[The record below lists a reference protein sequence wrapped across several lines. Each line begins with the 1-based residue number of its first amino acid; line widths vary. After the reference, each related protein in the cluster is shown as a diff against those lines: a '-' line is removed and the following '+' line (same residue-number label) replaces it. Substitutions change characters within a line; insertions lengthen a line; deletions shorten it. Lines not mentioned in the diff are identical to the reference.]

1 MVIAMKDFMK
11 NRNIDKKLELSF
23 GTVVLLFVMTIGV
36 AVSSIVLINGRMKD
50 FYQRP
55 YVNSVTQMEIRKD
68 MQYIAKQLLWSM
80 TTSDAAKTQEHL
92 EEAETFRTRIDENIS
107 KLSDNSE
114 NVELMKRLGN
124 GMVELKDSRAQ
135 IMDLAAKNQNEEA
148 LEIFNG
154 PYNTALE
161 NLQNILQEI
170 GEYQDQVA
178 EQAYHTS
185 SNVGRNSMLLMI
197 CIGIVCVIICI
208 YLARLIIQSIQKP
221 VLELES
227 AARKLGAGQLDAEI
241 QYESQDELGALADN
255 FRTAFTFMREVIGD
269 AAYVLSEIAQGNFRV
284 KFQNTQQYVGD
295 FKNILDAMHTTISN
309 LNRTMTQ
316 INQGAEQVALGA
328 DQMSKSAQSI
338 AEGATEQAGAIEEL
352 TATVEDINAIASD
365 SAASSMEAA
374 EKTRMAAKEAQ
385 LGKESMRELVN
396 AMDNITSVSKEIENI
411 IGTIED
417 IASQTN
423 LLSLNASIEAARAGE
438 AGKGFAVVAD
448 QIGKLASDSARSA
461 VETKDLI
468 GKSLNQIENGNQIT
482 QKTVEILENII
493 DSINIFADLA
503 NENKENSNTQA
514 KRLGQIQ
521 GGIEQIA
528 SVVQTNSGSAQE
540 SSATSEELLAQSENL
555 KALVEQFQLER

>member
-1 MVIAMKDFMK
+1 M
-11 NRNIDKKLELSF
+11 
-23 GTVVLLFVMTIGV
+23 
-36 AVSSIVLINGRMKD
+36 
-50 FYQRP
+50 
-55 YVNSVTQMEIRKD
+55 
-68 MQYIAKQLLWSM
+68 
-80 TTSDAAKTQEHL
+80 

-114 NVELMKRLGN
+114 NAELMKRLGN

-135 IMDLAAKNQNEEA
+135 IMDLAAKNKNEEA

-154 PYNTALE
+154 SYNTALE
-161 NLQNILQEI
+161 NLQNILQEV
-170 GEYQDQVA
+170 GDYQDQVA
-178 EQAYHTS
+178 EQAYQTS

-197 CIGIVCVIICI
+197 GIGIVCVIICI

-284 KFQNTQQYVGD
+284 KSQNTQQYVGD

-316 INQGAEQVALGA
+316 INQGSEQVALGA
-328 DQMSKSAQSI
+328 DQMSKNAQSI

-396 AMDNITSVSKEIENI
+396 AMDNITAVSKEIENI
-411 IGTIED
+411 IGAIED

-448 QIGKLASDSARSA
+448 QIGKLASDSAQSA

-468 GKSLNQIENGNQIT
+468 GKSLKQIENGNQIT

-493 DSINIFADLA
+493 DSINVFADLA

-514 KRLGQIQ
+514 KRLSQIQ

-528 SVVQTNSGSAQE
+528 KVVQTNSGSAQE
-540 SSATSEELLAQSENL
+540 SSAASQELLAQSENL
-555 KALVEQFQLER
+555 KALAEQFQLER